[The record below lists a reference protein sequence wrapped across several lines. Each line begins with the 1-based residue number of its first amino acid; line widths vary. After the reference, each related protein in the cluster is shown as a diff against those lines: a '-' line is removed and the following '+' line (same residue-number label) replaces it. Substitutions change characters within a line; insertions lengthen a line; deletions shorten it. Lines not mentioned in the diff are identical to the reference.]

1 MNKAITAVAA
11 LTALLAMTPS
21 ATAAPPPLFGT
32 AEFRAA
38 SLDALPK
45 WQQTLRRID
54 QEQAAYRACA
64 RSSADCP
71 SRAAVAWQSM
81 VRTQR
86 GRHPI
91 EQLQAVNRF

>member
-21 ATAAPPPLFGT
+21 ATAASPPLFGT

-45 WQQTLRRID
+45 WQQTLAPDRSGAGHLSGLRPGQRRLPL
-54 QEQAAYRACA
+54 A
-64 RSSADCP
+64 RGGGLAIGGQNPERSP
-71 SRAAVAWQSM
+71 SD
-81 VRTQR
+81 
-86 GRHPI
+86 
-91 EQLQAVNRF
+91 